1 MRQKPNSKYSGL
13 CVVLSNPSRFDS
25 RVLLSAKGGH
35 FFQYE
40 CLQPIGITT
49 SNCDIRTADT
59 LQEGLIEGTQGLLL
73 LGDRAFQQWTDGKY
87 KDYTLSEQRGT
98 PLHTRWKIPCTASY
112 SPQDALD
119 ILDYETKLNP
129 LAKHED
135 EEAREDEEDGEFDT
149 KTKGRTKRSNFK
161 FWLKQDTKKIL
172 RWINSGS
179 GFGVNANRRSEFRIA
194 PSSDEIV
201 DVLESIRVKG
211 PDEYFYT
218 DIETSVDGAYN
229 MWCIGFCSSTSPVYV
244 APIFR
249 YNRSLYYSNIHNIFR
264 GLARVMQ
271 VCTTVTHNGYA
282 FDLPI
287 LAWRYGLPIGRKQED
302 TMINHHRAFP
312 GVEKSLGHCMSL
324 WTDEEYHKDQGL
336 FSPMNDAMDRRL
348 WSYNAKDVYGMRL
361 VHQAQKDYARK
372 IPGLP
377 ESMRQGNDC
386 IYPYTLCS
394 LSGIYYDNDI
404 RAQVVSEN
412 DRLMMQYLRMTRML
426 KGEYEGELLPSSSQS
441 CVKFFHEYL
450 GYDVVA
456 RSKRIS
462 KKTGLRLNTPS
473 LDEKAFWKLKLKY
486 PQNILIDI
494 ALKYRAKQKESSML
508 KFEPWN
514 IKEMPK

>member
-1 MRQKPNSKYSGL
+1 VRQKPTNKYCGL
-13 CVVLSNPSRFDS
+13 TIVLSNPSRFDS

-40 CLQPIGITT
+40 CLQPNGITT
-49 SNCDIRTADT
+49 SNCDIRTADSI
-59 LQEGLIEGTQGLLL
+59 QEGLLDGTRGLLL
-73 LGDRAFQQWTDGKY
+73 LGDRAFQVWTDSRY

-135 EEAREDEEDGEFDT
+135 EEGQREDEEDGEFDT
-149 KTKGRTKRSNFK
+149 KTKGKTKRSNFK

-172 RWINSGS
+172 GWINRGS
-179 GFGVNANRRSEFRIA
+179 GFRNPETRRNEFRIA

-201 DVLESIRVKG
+201 DVLESFRL
-211 PDEYFYT
+211 DDYFYI
-218 DIETSVDGAYN
+218 DIETSVEGCYN
-229 MWCIGFCSSTSPVYV
+229 MWCIGFASSVSTVYV
-244 APIFR
+244 VPIFR
-249 YNRSLYYSNIHNIFR
+249 YNRTLYYSCAPKILGKI
-264 GLARVMQ
+264 AAVMER
-271 VCTTVTHNGYA
+271 CTTVTHNGYA

-287 LAWRYGLPIGRKQED
+287 LAWRYGLPIGRRQED
-302 TMINHHRAFP
+302 TMIMHHRAFP
-312 GVEKSLGHCMSL
+312 GTEKSLGHCMSL

-336 FSPMNDAMDRRL
+336 FAPMNDAMDRRL
-348 WSYNAKDVYGMRL
+348 WSYNGKDVYGMRL
-361 VHQAQKDYARK
+361 VHQAQKEYARK
-372 IPGLP
+372 IPGLQ

-394 LSGIYYDNDI
+394 LSGINYDNDA
-404 RAQVVSEN
+404 RASVVAEN

-426 KGEYEGELLPSSSQS
+426 KGGYEGELLPSSSQS

-494 ALKYRAKQKESSML
+494 ALKYRAKQKETSML
-508 KFEPWN
+508 RFEPWN